1 MRADPEPVAEAE
13 TKPRLQSG
21 PQPARLRSGAL
32 SRRDLLV
39 TIGPVALL
47 LAGLL
52 MLAYWRLDPTPPRK
66 ITLAT
71 GAAQGAYAEFGQRYK
86 TQLAQ
91 FGVEVELRTTQ
102 GSAENLHLLQ
112 DPDSGVDFAFVQ
124 GGSEPLPR
132 PDESEATDLV
142 SLGSLFYEPVWLFY
156 REQAARQHLGT
167 PRIDRLSQFKRLSLN
182 IGAPGSGVTN
192 LMLRL
197 IDANGLTPEDLQI
210 QRMTQSD
217 ATVALLSGTL
227 DAVAFVA
234 APEAPLVQMLLLKPG
249 IGLMD
254 FGQSEAYARRL
265 PFLAPVVLPRG
276 IVQLDADRPEADV
289 RLVAPTATMVARADT
304 HPVLQQLLV
313 QAARAIHGEAG
324 WFQKRGDFPAARG
337 SALPLSREAERF
349 FRSGPPLMQRYLPF
363 WVANLVDRMWVVVAG
378 LIVVLIPL
386 SRVLPPLYQLRVR
399 SRVFRWYGRLRQI
412 EDSLA
417 SADHGVQAQPLMA
430 QLESLDAH
438 VRQLQVPLSHA
449 DELYALR
456 SHIELV
462 RGQLRALG
470 ARSATAAESP
480 PRPIPRPTS
489 DLPDPRAP

>member
-1 MRADPEPVAEAE
+1 
-13 TKPRLQSG
+13 
-21 PQPARLRSGAL
+21 
-32 SRRDLLV
+32 LLV
-39 TIGPVALL
+39 TLGPALLL

-52 MLAYWRLDPTPPRK
+52 MLAYWRLDPTPPK
-66 ITLAT
+66 KLILAT

-86 TQLAQ
+86 AQLAK
-91 FGVEVELRTTQ
+91 FGVEVELRATQ
-102 GSAENLHLLQ
+102 GSAENLRLLQ
-112 DPDSGVDFAFVQ
+112 DPDSGVDVAFVQ
-124 GGSEPLPR
+124 GGSEPLPQ
-132 PDESEATDLV
+132 PDEPESTGLV
-142 SLGSLFYEPVWLFY
+142 SLGSLFYEPVWLLY
-156 REQAARQHLGT
+156 RVEAARQRLGT
-167 PRIDRLSQFKRLSLN
+167 PRIERFSQLKRLRLN

-197 IDANGLTPEDLQI
+197 IDANGLKPDDLQLR
-210 QRMTQSD
+210 RMTQTE
-217 ATVALLSGTL
+217 ATVALLAGEL

-234 APEAPLVQMLLLKPG
+234 APEAPLVQMLLLTPG

-254 FGQSEAYARRL
+254 FAQSEAYARKL
-265 PFLAPVVLPRG
+265 HFLAPVLLPRG
-276 IVQLDADRPEADV
+276 LVQLDADLPAADM
-289 RLVAPTATMVARADT
+289 RLVAPTATMVSRSST

-313 QAARAIHGEAG
+313 QAARVIHGEPG
-324 WFQKRGDFPAARG
+324 WFQKRGEFPAARG
-337 SALPLSREAERF
+337 SALPLAREAERF
-349 FRSGPPLMQRYLPF
+349 FQSGPPLMQRYLPF

-417 SADHGVQAQPLMA
+417 GADRGAQAQPLMA

-470 ARSATAAESP
+470 ARPSTVIAGPDSP
-480 PRPIPRPTS
+480 PALQAEPQADPQVASQTAPDS
-489 DLPDPRAP
+489 PDPRAP